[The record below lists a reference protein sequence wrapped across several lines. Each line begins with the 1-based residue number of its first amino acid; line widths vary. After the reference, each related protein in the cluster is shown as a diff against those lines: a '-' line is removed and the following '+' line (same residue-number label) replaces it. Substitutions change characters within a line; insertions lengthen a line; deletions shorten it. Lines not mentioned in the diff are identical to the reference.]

1 MTTQSKLPPV
11 HGSEVLSGQEQ
22 LVLLS
27 GGPIGLAAG
36 VAVDGIMAYEFEK
49 HLWQKVLEVV
59 KKESAVNP
67 TIDSVDHYHD

>member
-1 MTTQSKLPPV
+1 MVRKSYLAR
-11 HGSEVLSGQEQ
+11 SSW
-22 LVLLS
+22 S
-27 GGPIGLAAG
+27 YCRGGPIGLAAG

>member
-1 MTTQSKLPPV
+1 MVRKSYLARSSWSYCR
-11 HGSEVLSGQEQ
+11 GANR
-22 LVLLS
+22 
-27 GGPIGLAAG
+27 IAAG

-59 KKESAVNP
+59 KKESGVNP